1 MSFILDALKKS
12 ETERQQQNTP
22 GIASIPHRGKDQ
34 APSKW
39 LWLALGLLVIN
50 LAVVAGIF
58 LWPEAQTDETVSIA
72 VEPQNESTS
81 FSDMVSEAK
90 RVQPA
95 VAETEVVV
103 SSEQAPPE
111 PVGAPSISRPTPG
124 LVSDPFES
132 FNDLRAKGEIT
143 LPDLHLDVHVFA
155 GTPADRFVFV
165 NTVKYKENAVLSEG
179 PRVVEI
185 TPEGV
190 LLEHQNKTFLLPRQ

>member
-58 LWPEAQTDETVSIA
+58 LWPEPQTEETVSIA
-72 VEPQNESTS
+72 VEPQNESAS

-90 RVQPA
+90 RVQP
-95 VAETEVVV
+95 VVPETEAVV
-103 SSEQAPPE
+103 STEQAPAQ
-111 PVGAPSISRPTPG
+111 PVNAPSINRPTPG
-124 LVSDPFES
+124 SVSHSFET

>member
-22 GIASIPHRGKDQ
+22 GIASIPQRGKDKS
-34 APSKW
+34 PSKW
-39 LWLALGLLVIN
+39 LWLTLGLLVIN

-58 LWPEAQTDETVSIA
+58 LWPETQTGQTVSIP
-72 VEPQNESTS
+72 VEPQSESAS

-90 RVQPA
+90 RVQPDI
-95 VAETEVVV
+95 AETEQVLIT
-103 SSEQAPPE
+103 EQAP
-111 PVGAPSISRPTPG
+111 APPASTSSNNRPTPG
-124 LVSDPFES
+124 SVSNSFET
-132 FNDLRAKGEIT
+132 FNDLRAKGEVS
-143 LPDLHLDVHVFA
+143 LPDLHLDVHVFS
-155 GTPADRFVFV
+155 GTPTDRFVFV